1 MVIPILATTYAR
13 VERIGA
19 AVCQRFAK
27 SYDAITVIKAGRK
40 KHGFLICGK
49 IEVCWKEFMAE
60 RTTLEEERPVKSA
73 KTRKKSSGSHHGAK
87 AGGSAERERIF
98 DAFRRWGYYEANL
111 DPLGFYGPFK
121 QPDLDGLTGEAAK
134 EARRIYSGTIGA
146 EFMHLPQPER
156 RRWIAERIEGPQPQV
171 DQQRILERLIRAD
184 LFEQVLQSRYL
195 GTKRFSLEGVTAL
208 IPLLDSMLDTAG
220 EQGAVE
226 SVMGMSHR
234 GRLNVMVNA
243 ACKTPHEV
251 VAGFE
256 DVDPRSVLGA
266 GDVKYHVGATG
277 TYVTSG
283 GKQIGIH
290 LVSNPSHLEAVDPVA
305 IGRARA
311 KQTRL
316 GEGSAKKVVPIVMH
330 GDAAFSGQGIWAE
343 TLNLAGLQAYT
354 VGGTI
359 HIIVNNLI
367 GFTTRP
373 SQLQS
378 SPFASDLAKRQ
389 SVPVF
394 HVNAEDPDAVVR
406 VGKLAAE
413 YRAEF
418 GSDVVVDLI
427 GYRRHGH
434 SEVDDPTIT
443 QPRLYER
450 IKNHPPL
457 WKIYAQ
463 QIGTDPAQTA
473 EAVRKE
479 YEEEQSKARQI
490 KKIPHLGKLP
500 DYWSAYH
507 RGRFKSSYEADTGL
521 PLEKLAEITDALV
534 RVPDGFHVHPKIAK
548 LLEQRAE
555 MGHGKRPVDYGFAEA
570 LAMGSLLL
578 EGSPVRLTGQDTE
591 RGTFSQRHAVLVDTQ
606 TEEEYV
612 SLAHLAPDQAFCEI
626 HNSSLSEAG
635 CLGFEYGFSRDYPE
649 ALVAWEAQFGD
660 FVNGA
665 QVIIDQFISAGEDKW
680 DLPSGIVL
688 LLPHGYEGQGPEH
701 SSARIERFMQLAGEE
716 NMQICQPST
725 AAQYF
730 HMLRR
735 QVRRPW
741 RKPLVVFTPKSMLRH
756 PDASSSIEEFA
767 TPRFL
772 PVVPERE
779 IQDAK
784 RILIAS
790 GKVGHE
796 LRAERRRRK
805 DTTTAILFLDQL
817 YPLPR
822 PEILAAIEE
831 HPNAREVVWVQEEPK
846 NMGAHFFV
854 MPRISQLVQSRGL
867 KMRSI
872 KRSPSA
878 SPATGSA
885 KAHELE
891 QKTLLSLAFTT
902 MASE

>member
-1 MVIPILATTYAR
+1 
-13 VERIGA
+13 
-19 AVCQRFAK
+19 
-27 SYDAITVIKAGRK
+27 
-40 KHGFLICGK
+40 
-49 IEVCWKEFMAE
+49 MAH
-60 RTTLEEERPVKSA
+60 RTTLEAERPTKTA
-73 KTRKKSSGSHHGAK
+73 KPGKKSPAEK
-87 AGGSAERERIF
+87 AANSDDRERIF
-98 DAFRRWGYYEANL
+98 DAFRRWGYLEANL
-111 DPLGFYGPFK
+111 DPLGFFGPFK
-121 QPDLDGLTGEAAK
+121 QPDLADLTGEAAE
-134 EARRIYSGTIGA
+134 EARRIYCGTIGA
-146 EFMHLPQPER
+146 EFMHLSEPDR
-156 RRWIAERIEGPQPQV
+156 RRWIAERIEGPESEV
-171 DQQRILERLIRAD
+171 NQQKILERLIRAD

-195 GTKRFSLEGVTAL
+195 GTKRFSLEGETAL
-208 IPLLDSMLDTAG
+208 IPLLDSILDTIG
-220 EQGAVE
+220 EHGATE
-226 SVMGMSHR
+226 SIMAMSHR
-234 GRLNVMVNA
+234 GRLNVMVHA
-243 ACKTPHEV
+243 ACKPPHEV

-277 TYVTSG
+277 TYVTSA
-283 GKQIGIH
+283 GKEIGIH

-305 IGRARA
+305 MGRARA
-311 KQTRL
+311 KQTRY
-316 GEGSAKKVVPIVMH
+316 GTGSAKKVVPIVMH
-330 GDAAFSGQGIWAE
+330 GDAAFAGQGIWAE
-343 TLNLAGLQAYT
+343 TLNLADLKAYT

-373 SQLQS
+373 EQEHS
-378 SPFASDLAKRQ
+378 SRFASDLAKRQ

-394 HVNAEDPDAVVR
+394 HVNGEDPDAVVR

-413 YRAEF
+413 YRAQF

-443 QPRLYER
+443 QPRLYDR

-457 WKIYAQ
+457 WRIYSERIGVQ
-463 QIGTDPAQTA
+463 PMQIV
-473 EAVRKE
+473 ENVRKE
-479 YEEEQSKARQI
+479 YEEEQNKAREI
-490 KKIPHLGKLP
+490 KKIPHLGQLP
-500 DYWSAYH
+500 EYWSAYH
-507 RGRFKSSYEADTGL
+507 RGRFKPEYEADTGL
-521 PLEKLAEITDALV
+521 APEKLAEITDALV
-534 RVPDGFHVHPKIAK
+534 RVPQGFHVHPKIAK

-570 LAMGSLLL
+570 LAMGSALL
-578 EGSPVRLTGQDTE
+578 EGNPVRLTGQDTE
-591 RGTFSQRHAVLVDTQ
+591 RGTFNQRHAMLVDTE
-606 TEEEYV
+606 TEEEYC
-612 SLAHLAPDQAFCEI
+612 SLAHLAPNQPFCEI

-649 ALVAWEAQFGD
+649 ALVLWEAQFGD
-660 FVNGA
+660 FANGA

-680 DLPSGIVL
+680 DLPSGIVM

-730 HMLRR
+730 HLLRR
-735 QVRRPW
+735 QVRRSW
-741 RKPLVVFTPKSMLRH
+741 RKPLIVFTPKSMLRH
-756 PDASSSIEEFA
+756 PDASSSIDEF
-767 TPRFL
+767 TQPRFL
-772 PVVPERE
+772 PVVPDRE
-779 IQDAK
+779 VQDAK
-784 RILIAS
+784 RILIVS
-790 GKVGHE
+790 GKLGHE

-805 DTTTAILFLDQL
+805 DTSTAIIFLDQL
-817 YPLPR
+817 YPLLR
-822 PEILAAIEE
+822 PEIAAAIDA
-831 HPNAREVVWVQEEPK
+831 HPNAREVVWIQEEPK

-854 MPRISQLVQSRGL
+854 VPRIGQLVQSKGL

-902 MASE
+902 SSAE

>member
-1 MVIPILATTYAR
+1 MAR
-13 VERIGA
+13 
-19 AVCQRFAK
+19 
-27 SYDAITVIKAGRK
+27 
-40 KHGFLICGK
+40 
-49 IEVCWKEFMAE
+49 
-60 RTTLEEERPVKSA
+60 RTTLEAERPAKS
-73 KTRKKSSGSHHGAK
+73 KKSTERKPEPAQK
-87 AGGSAERERIF
+87 AGSKDDRQVVF
-98 DAFRRWGYYEANL
+98 DAFRRWGYCQAKL
-111 DPLGFYGPFK
+111 DPLGFLGPFR
-121 QPDLDGLTGEAAK
+121 QADLEGFTGPIAE
-134 EARRIYSGTIGA
+134 EARRIYCGTIGA
-146 EFMHLPQPER
+146 DFMHLVQPER
-156 RRWIAERIEGPQPQV
+156 RRWIAERLEAAAPEPG
-171 DQQRILERLIRAD
+171 DRERILERLVRAD

-208 IPLLDSMLDTAG
+208 IPLLDSILDAAG
-220 EQGAVE
+220 EHGAGQ
-226 SVMGMSHR
+226 SVMAMSHR
-234 GRLNVMVNA
+234 GRLNVMVHA
-243 ACKTPHEV
+243 ACKSPHEV

-277 TYVTSG
+277 TYVTSSD
-283 GKQIGIH
+283 KEIDIH

-305 IGRARA
+305 VGRARA
-311 KQTRL
+311 KLTRIA
-316 GEGSAKKVVPIVMH
+316 GSAAGDVSQGVRNQIVPIVMH
-330 GDAAFSGQGIWAE
+330 GDAAFAGQGVLAE
-343 TLNLAGLQAYT
+343 TLNFADLKAYT

-373 SQLQS
+373 EQEHSAR
-378 SPFASDLAKRQ
+378 FASDLAKRQ
-389 SVPVF
+389 SVPIF

-406 VGKLAAE
+406 VGKLATE
-413 YRAEF
+413 YRSEF
-418 GSDVVVDLI
+418 GSDVVIDLI

-457 WKIYAQ
+457 WRIYAERIGVQ
-463 QIGTDPAQTA
+463 PMQIV
-473 EAVRKE
+473 ENVRKE
-479 YEEEQSKARQI
+479 YEEEQTKARAI
-490 KKIPHLGKLP
+490 KKIPHLRTLP
-500 DYWSAYH
+500 NYWSAYK
-507 RGRFKSSYEADTGL
+507 RGRFKPEYEVDTGVSR
-521 PLEKLAEITDALV
+521 EKLAEIADALV
-534 RVPDGFHVHPKIAK
+534 RVPDGFHVHPKIVK
-548 LLEQRAE
+548 LLEQRTE
-555 MGHGKRPVDYGFAEA
+555 MGQGKRPVDYGFAEA
-570 LAMGSLLL
+570 LAMGSALL
-578 EGSPVRLTGQDTE
+578 EGNPVRLTGQDSE
-591 RGTFSQRHAVLVDTQ
+591 RGTFNQRHAVLVDTE
-606 TEEEYV
+606 TEAEYC
-612 SLAHLAPDQAFCEI
+612 SLAHLAPDQPFCEI

-649 ALVAWEAQFGD
+649 ALVLWEAQFGD

-730 HMLRR
+730 HLLRR

-756 PDASSSIEEFA
+756 PDASSSIDQF
-767 TPRFL
+767 TDPRFF

-805 DTTTAILFLDQL
+805 DTSTAILFLDQL

-822 PEILAAIEE
+822 PEITAAIDE

-854 MPRISQLVQSRGL
+854 MPRIGQLVQSKGL

-885 KAHELE
+885 KAHEME

-902 MASE
+902 ATE